1 MINHFKGQSAGVLVG
16 LLIFSLKSKIWFQF
30 SIYLHFNYSIPVR
43 KKIEMSLSKFNFKVS
58 GIKNVRISKKQ
69 DRKKERQDLLK
80 KAIPVLDLEQKSG
93 KKRKMSASKVLNLC
107 SELNL
112 RISTEVSI
120 PTTKD
125 LDQGKV

>member
-1 MINHFKGQSAGVLVG
+1 MGISWAIDYQFKIQNLVPIQYLFTLQ
-16 LLIFSLKSKIWFQF
+16 LLNTTK
-30 SIYLHFNYSIPVR
+30 
-43 KKIEMSLSKFNFKVS
+43 KKIEMSLSKFNFKVY

-69 DRKKERQDLLK
+69 DRKKERQDLFK

-93 KKRKMSASKVLNLC
+93 KKRKMSASKVLHLC

-112 RISTEVSI
+112 MISTKVSI
-120 PTTKD
+120 TTTQD